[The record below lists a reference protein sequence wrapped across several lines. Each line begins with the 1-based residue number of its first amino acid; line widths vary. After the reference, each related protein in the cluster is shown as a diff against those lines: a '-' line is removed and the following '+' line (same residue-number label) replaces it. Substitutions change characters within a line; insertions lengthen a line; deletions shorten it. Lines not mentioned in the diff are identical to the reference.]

1 MLFLTFT
8 AGAARGAD
16 AAAGGLAAGVAGAED
31 FGTVAGAAFGAALA
45 AAFGAG
51 GGGVLTAGLD
61 AGFGATFAATLGATL
76 GAGLGAAFAPALAAG
91 LGVAFAAAAL
101 GAGLGAGLPD
111 TFAGGLAVGF
121 TGAFAVATGFLA
133 AGLLALGAG
142 ARAALLADATEIF
155 LVGFFTGK
163 SLFVPCVPRWMLCW
177 ARPAS
182 GPVSEKAGSLT
193 NAASLGKACRLQKP
207 RNPCLIP
214 FYGQGLAVGGRL
226 PRMAR

>member
-31 FGTVAGAAFGAALA
+31 FGTVAGAALGAALA

-51 GGGVLTAGLD
+51 GGGVLAAGLD
-61 AGFGATFAATLGATL
+61 TGFGATFAAAL

-111 TFAGGLAVGF
+111 AFAGGLAVGF

-142 ARAALLADATEIF
+142 ARAALLADAAEIF

-163 SLFVPCVPRWMLCW
+163 SLFVPCVPRWVLCW

-214 FYGQGLAVGGRL
+214 FDGHGLAVGGRL

>member
-8 AGAARGAD
+8 AGAARGTD

-61 AGFGATFAATLGATL
+61 AGFGATFAAAL

-91 LGVAFAAAAL
+91 LGVAFTATAAAL

-111 TFAGGLAVGF
+111 AFAGGLAVGF

-214 FYGQGLAVGGRL
+214 FDGQGLAVGGRL
-226 PRMAR
+226 PRTAR